1 METQQAELS
10 MEAQFEVALFN
21 TKVDSIT
28 DISQLRALAKEVNL
42 LAVMTKATATQL
54 IGKQW
59 GIIP

>member
-10 MEAQFEVALFN
+10 MEAQFEIALFN
-21 TKVDSIT
+21 KRIDAIT
-28 DISQLRALAKEVNL
+28 DINQLRALAKEVNL